1 MDIYSYLI
9 QMDPATH
16 VATKHITVV
25 STLYYTYI
33 ILIKPVKF
41 YTIDTATY
49 VRLLWPNLLSYVSK
63 KWCMLPEDGEIIGPK
78 M

>member
-49 VRLLWPNLLSYVSK
+49 VRLL
-63 KWCMLPEDGEIIGPK
+63 
-78 M
+78 